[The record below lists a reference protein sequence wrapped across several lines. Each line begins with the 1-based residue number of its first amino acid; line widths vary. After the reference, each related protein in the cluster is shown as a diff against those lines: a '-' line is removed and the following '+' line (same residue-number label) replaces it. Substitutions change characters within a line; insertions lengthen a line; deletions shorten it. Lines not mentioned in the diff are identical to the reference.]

1 MAPPG
6 GHVRQ
11 LTIGIDGYNLAM
23 PRGTGIATYSFNL
36 ARTLQSA
43 GHQVIGTFGLHVGG
57 DPALREALFFDRV
70 GQAQTGRIAFG
81 GRWHRRA
88 HMLWATLN
96 WKLRP
101 LALEVPLTDQV
112 DKEAFADKL
121 PPFSRLTSTAGLF
134 SVAQRH
140 FAMTGRFLPLRIT
153 QPPQI
158 MHWTYP
164 VPVRVEGARN
174 IYTIHDLVPLRLPYT
189 TLTDKPRF
197 ARLLRRCAAE
207 ADHLCTVS
215 EFSRQD
221 IIDQFGVEPDRI
233 TNTYQN
239 CFLPDEI
246 LREPFDVSARQVKG
260 IFNLEPRGYFLF
272 FGALEPKKNL
282 ARLIEAYLG
291 LQISTPL
298 VLVGARAWMSEGELS
313 LLPENDKRIVRL
325 DYLSRNVLLR
335 LVRAARAVLFP
346 SIFEGFGL
354 PVLEAMQLGTPVL
367 TSNRSSLPEVA
378 GDAALL
384 IDPYSTAS
392 IANAIT
398 QLDQNDDLRTQLS
411 ISGPRQASKFSEPA
425 YLARLEAMYDK
436 VLTQQTG
443 VRSSS
448 QPSRH
453 RGVAI

>member
-1 MAPPG
+1 M
-6 GHVRQ
+6 RQ

-23 PRGTGIATYSFNL
+23 PRGTGIATYGLNL

-43 GHQVIGTFGLHVGG
+43 GHQVVGAFGLHVGR
-57 DPALREALFFDRV
+57 DPSLREALFFDKV
-70 GQAQTGRIAFG
+70 GQPQTGRVVFG
-81 GRWHRRA
+81 GRWPRRA
-88 HMLWATLN
+88 QMLWATLN
-96 WKLRP
+96 WKLSPR
-101 LALEVPLTDQV
+101 AMDVPLTDQV

-121 PPFSRLTSTAGLF
+121 PRFDRLTSTAGLY
-134 SVAQRH
+134 SIAQRH
-140 FAMTGRFLPLRIT
+140 FSVTGRFLPLRMKE
-153 QPPQI
+153 PPQI

-164 VPVRVEGARN
+164 VPVRLEGARN

-197 ARLLRRCAAE
+197 ARLLRRCVAE

-221 IIDQFGVEPDRI
+221 IIDQCGVAPSNI
-233 TNTYQN
+233 TNTYQTSI
-239 CFLPDEI
+239 LPNEI
-246 LREPFDVSARQVKG
+246 LGEPFEQSARHVKG

-282 ARLIEAYLG
+282 GRLIEAYLG

-313 LLPENDKRIVRL
+313 LLPEDDKRIIRL
-325 DYLSRNVLLR
+325 DYLNRNALLQ
-335 LVRAARAVLFP
+335 LTRAARAVLFP

-378 GDAALL
+378 GNAALL
-384 IDPYSTAS
+384 VDPYSTAS
-392 IANAIT
+392 IAKAIARLE
-398 QLDQNDDLRTQLS
+398 QEDSLRIQLS
-411 ISGPRQASKFSEPA
+411 ISGPRQAASFSESA
-425 YLARLEAMYDK
+425 YLARLEAMYEC
-436 VLTQQTG
+436 VLAG
-443 VRSSS
+443 
-448 QPSRH
+448 SRNCDA
-453 RGVAI
+453 RGK